1 MKFRAMKTHIE
12 LDDNLVNQIIRLGR
26 FRTKRAAV
34 NAALEEYAK
43 VLKRSQLLE
52 LRGKV
57 RWKGDLEQLRSP
69 RTDGRD

>member
-57 RWKGDLEQLRSP
+57 RWKGDLEQLRSS